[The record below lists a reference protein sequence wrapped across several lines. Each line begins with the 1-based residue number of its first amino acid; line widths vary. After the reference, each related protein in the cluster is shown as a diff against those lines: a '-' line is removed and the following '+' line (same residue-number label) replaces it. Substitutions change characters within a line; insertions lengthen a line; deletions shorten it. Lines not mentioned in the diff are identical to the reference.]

1 MTYAGNANP
10 SNSSRIVSRNN
21 DVGFPL
27 LSVIENKCE
36 NAEAHRVTAA
46 KANKY
51 TIISF
56 RVIHMNHLI
65 VISKSTDV

>member
-1 MTYAGNANP
+1 ML
-10 SNSSRIVSRNN
+10 V
-21 DVGFPL
+21 FCF
-27 LSVIENKCE
+27 VIIDNKFE
-36 NAEAHRVTAA
+36 NAEAHRVAAA
-46 KANKY
+46 KATKY